1 MMAYGEPSPFRRVE
15 EDTKEEVGE
24 RGGLETPLPQQ
35 QDVEQ
40 GKIRPNRPQETQQ
53 KPPPLSPQQQQQQQQ
68 QYSSLITSPTAKTV
82 APPLKRGESGVGQVT
97 CALSTTGLG
106 SANGSADL
114 EAATGATATTDTTAT
129 TQDNVEEE
137 IDDLSEEETSQHSIS
152 TSSHVLLPQSFFD
165 CPIEHLIILVSSMLE
180 ELVSV
185 NDALPFDPAQL
196 TRFHSRSPPGISIKD
211 YLIRIVRFCSLEKS
225 ILLTVI
231 YYIDFLCRTFQTF
244 NINSLTVHRFLI
256 TTCMVGSKGLCDSFR
271 TNGHYA
277 RVGGISKAELNL
289 LEVEFLVRVDYR
301 IVPRVEVLSRYYERM
316 VMRMNSVY
324 QLVEG
329 TSSSNTPAGT
339 TPSDT
344 PTATTQLPSV
354 VATTESR
361 RGVGNVKRGSIDEGD
376 SERVKRSL
384 EGKEP

>member
-1 MMAYGEPSPFRRVE
+1 
-15 EDTKEEVGE
+15 
-24 RGGLETPLPQQ
+24 
-35 QDVEQ
+35 
-40 GKIRPNRPQETQQ
+40 
-53 KPPPLSPQQQQQQQQ
+53 
-68 QYSSLITSPTAKTV
+68 
-82 APPLKRGESGVGQVT
+82 
-97 CALSTTGLG
+97 
-106 SANGSADL
+106 
-114 EAATGATATTDTTAT
+114 
-129 TQDNVEEE
+129 
-137 IDDLSEEETSQHSIS
+137 
-152 TSSHVLLPQSFFD
+152 
-165 CPIEHLIILVSSMLE
+165 MLE

-231 YYIDFLCRTFQTF
+231 YYIDFLCRTFSTF

-316 VMRMNSVY
+316 VMRMNNVY

-329 TSSSNTPAGT
+329 ISSSTPAGT

-344 PTATTQLPSV
+344 PTATTQLPSI

>member
-15 EDTKEEVGE
+15 EDTKEEG
-24 RGGLETPLPQQ
+24 GGLKGQAGGQAEEQQKREQQTQQKETQQ
-35 QDVEQ
+35 Q
-40 GKIRPNRPQETQQ
+40 TQQ
-53 KPPPLSPQQQQQQQQ
+53 KPSSQPQQQ

-106 SANGSADL
+106 NGSS
-114 EAATGATATTDTTAT
+114 EEQGTTTTASTTTTTTDE
-129 TQDNVEEE
+129 VEED
-137 IDDLSEEETSQHSIS
+137 IDESEEDTSQQSI
-152 TSSHVLLPQSFFD
+152 SSHVLLPQSFFD

>member
-1 MMAYGEPSPFRRVE
+1 MTAQLAHRSHRSIEHVTHTYPLPSTQVMMAYGEPSPFRRVE
-15 EDTKEEVGE
+15 EDKGEKEGTGALSSVPATTTQEVSHGPQTQKDDAVP
-24 RGGLETPLPQQ
+24 ET
-35 QDVEQ
+35 
-40 GKIRPNRPQETQQ
+40 
-53 KPPPLSPQQQQQQQQ
+53 Q
-68 QYSSLITSPTAKTV
+68 QYSSLITET
-82 APPLKRGESGVGQVT
+82 PPSNGSKGPRESGVGQVT
-97 CALSTTGLG
+97 CALSSTAIG
-106 SANGSADL
+106 NGH
-114 EAATGATATTDTTAT
+114 
-129 TQDNVEEE
+129 NVE
-137 IDDLSEEETSQHSIS
+137 DDSEVDEDEETIQEDV
-152 TSSHVLLPQSFFD
+152 SSHVLLPQSFFD

-225 ILLTVI
+225 ILLSVI
-231 YYIDFLCRTFQTF
+231 YYIDFLCRTFATF

-301 IVPRVEVLSRYYERM
+301 IVPKVEVLSRYYERM
-316 VMRMNSVY
+316 VMRMSNVY

-329 TSSSNTPAGT
+329 TSSSTPAGT

-344 PTATTQLPSV
+344 PTATTQLPSM

-361 RGVGNVKRGSIDEGD
+361 RGVGNVKRGSIGEGD

-384 EGKEP
+384 EGKE

>member
-15 EDTKEEVGE
+15 DKDEGMEREVKP
-24 RGGLETPLPQQ
+24 TPLPQQ
-35 QDVEQ
+35 QAQ
-40 GKIRPNRPQETQQ
+40 TQTQPQS
-53 KPPPLSPQQQQQQQQ
+53 PPTEPQPGPGPEQQQ
-68 QYSSLITSPTAKTV
+68 QYSSLITEPTATTV
-82 APPLKRGESGVGQVT
+82 EHPSKHRQSGVGQVT

-106 SANGSADL
+106 SENGR
-114 EAATGATATTDTTAT
+114 GQVQT
-129 TQDNVEEE
+129 TQIDDEVGEEE
-137 IDDLSEEETSQHSIS
+137 DIDESEEDTSQQSI
-152 TSSHVLLPQSFFD
+152 SSHVLLPQSFFD

-231 YYIDFLCRTFQTF
+231 YYIDFLCRTFSTF

-301 IVPRVEVLSRYYERM
+301 IVPKVEVLSRYYERM
-316 VMRMNSVY
+316 VMRMNNVY

-329 TSSSNTPAGT
+329 ISSSTPAGT